1 MTIKIGTCGWA
12 RLYLAMPSS
21 EREGKSI
28 LQVYAEH
35 YPVVEVNSS
44 FYNFHRIS
52 TYEKWR
58 EETPPDFQF
67 TLKCHQSVSHKE
79 GLRPTDKALESLRS
93 MVERGKAC
101 GARVLLI
108 QTPRSLRAEESVFR
122 DADHLFER
130 AETEEMTLAW
140 ETRGKSWIEKEAR
153 RKLAK
158 LLDKH
163 KVVHVTDLL
172 KHDPVIVTDT
182 AYFRLHGLP
191 GYNLRYTY
199 TNHELRELYNK
210 LEAYEEEVETV
221 YVFFNNYA
229 MYRDAQ
235 RLLTLDRTGKLPP
248 SPFGAKSVAWT
259 LRTFEDWPATK
270 SELLEKCG
278 GWYCWIAHNKSL
290 KLRGI
295 LQHFRERKYVNTAE
309 VEKEAERI
317 WDETGYL
324 SAKQVEESDEL
335 SG

>member
-12 RLYLAMPSS
+12 RLYQAVSPS
-21 EREGKSI
+21 EGEGKST
-28 LQVYAEH
+28 LQTYAQH

-52 TYEKWR
+52 TYKKWR
-58 EETPPDFQF
+58 EKTHPDFQF
-67 TLKCHQSVSHKE
+67 TLKCHQSISHKE
-79 GLRPTDKALESLRS
+79 RLKPTDKALKSLRQ

-108 QTPRSLRAEESVFR
+108 QTPGSLRAEEDVFH
-122 DADHLFER
+122 DADRLFER
-130 AETEEMTLAW
+130 AEREKMALAW
-140 ETRGKSWIEKEAR
+140 ETRGKSWVKEEAQQ
-153 RKLAK
+153 KLAK

-163 KVVHVTDLL
+163 KLVHVTDPL
-172 KHDPVIVTDT
+172 KHDPVFVTDV

-199 TNHELRELYNK
+199 TNHELQELYNK
-210 LEAYEEEVETV
+210 LEAYEDEVETV

-235 RLLTLDRTGKLPP
+235 RLLALHRTGKLPP

-270 SELLEKCG
+270 SELQEECRR
-278 GWYCWIAHNKSL
+278 WYCWIAP
-290 KLRGI
+290 
-295 LQHFRERKYVNTAE
+295 
-309 VEKEAERI
+309 
-317 WDETGYL
+317 
-324 SAKQVEESDEL
+324 
-335 SG
+335 